1 MGRARYFESG
11 VSVMRRNDREITG
24 RQGIEEILC
33 GCRTCRIAMIDE
45 GRPYIVP
52 MSFGYK
58 YLDDGALELYF
69 HSAKEGKKIE
79 VLKADSKVCFEIS
92 NEGEAI
98 SAESPCSLG
107 YYYFSIIGFGEA
119 SFIDDVEEKCAALS
133 SIVKHQAGRD
143 MEITGAQAESVCV
156 FKIASSEYTGKRK
169 QKPMGAL

>member
-1 MGRARYFESG
+1 
-11 VSVMRRNDREITG
+11 MRRNDREITG

-33 GCRTCRIAMIDE
+33 GCKTCRIAMIDE

-58 YLDDGALELYF
+58 YFDDGAIELYF
-69 HSAKEGKKIE
+69 HSAKEGKKLDI
-79 VLKADSKVCFEIS
+79 LKVNSKVGFEIS

-98 SAESPCSLG
+98 SAEVPCNLG

-119 SFIDDVEEKCAALS
+119 SFIDDIEEKCAALS
-133 SIVKHQAGRD
+133 SIVKHQAAKD
-143 MEITGAQAESVCV
+143 MEITGEQAEAVCV
-156 FKIASSEYTGKRK
+156 FKIASAEYTGKRK